1 MKNLLNKLFV
11 FSSNNG
17 WYESYQNHRT
27 SGSCSCSCRGYC
39 PRNSDLLQVR
49 DNVTATSFP
58 GFSPTRPYGARE
70 RETGRGENLGT
81 RLMSQVI
88 RESERAYSVIR
99 GNQRPNVSKYVRS
112 VSNGFLYAL
121 EAGLVNLELL

>member
-17 WYESYQNHRT
+17 WYESYHNHRT
-27 SGSCSCSCRGYC
+27 SGSCSCLGYY

>member
-27 SGSCSCSCRGYC
+27 SGSCSCRGYC
-39 PRNSDLLQVR
+39 PNSDLLQVR
-49 DNVTATSFP
+49 GDVTATSFP

-112 VSNGFLYAL
+112 VSNGFLYSL

>member
-1 MKNLLNKLFV
+1 MVVVVVMVIVLGIVIYYRPRYVVMSQQPRSQRSLLHV
-11 FSSNNG
+11 
-17 WYESYQNHRT
+17 
-27 SGSCSCSCRGYC
+27 
-39 PRNSDLLQVR
+39 
-49 DNVTATSFP
+49 
-58 GFSPTRPYGARE
+58 PTERERE
-70 RETGRGENLGT
+70 RETGRRENLGT

-88 RESERAYSVIR
+88 RESGIAYSVIR

>member
-17 WYESYQNHRT
+17 WYESYHNHRT
-27 SGSCSCSCRGYC
+27 SGSCSCRGYC

-49 DNVTATSFP
+49 GDVTATSFP
-58 GFSPTRPYGARE
+58 AFSPTRSYGARE

-112 VSNGFLYAL
+112 VSNGFLYSL

>member
-27 SGSCSCSCRGYC
+27 SGSCSCRGYC

-49 DNVTATSFP
+49 GDVTATSFP
-58 GFSPTRPYGARE
+58 TFSPTRSYGARE
-70 RETGRGENLGT
+70 RERDAGKRWSHDSRTELF
-81 RLMSQVI
+81 L
-88 RESERAYSVIR
+88 REEFFVSHSFVWFIR
-99 GNQRPNVSKYVRS
+99 GVHAVIATAR
-112 VSNGFLYAL
+112 
-121 EAGLVNLELL
+121 

>member
-17 WYESYQNHRT
+17 WYESYPNHRT

-49 DNVTATSFP
+49 DDVTATSFP
-58 GFSPTRPYGARE
+58 AFSPTR
-70 RETGRGENLGT
+70 
-81 RLMSQVI
+81 S
-88 RESERAYSVIR
+88 
-99 GNQRPNVSKYVRS
+99 
-112 VSNGFLYAL
+112 
-121 EAGLVNLELL
+121 

>member
-112 VSNGFLYAL
+112 VSNGFLYSL

>member
-1 MKNLLNKLFV
+1 MVVVVVVVIVLGIVINYRYVIMSQQPPSQRSLLHV
-11 FSSNNG
+11 
-17 WYESYQNHRT
+17 
-27 SGSCSCSCRGYC
+27 
-39 PRNSDLLQVR
+39 
-49 DNVTATSFP
+49 
-58 GFSPTRPYGARE
+58 PTERERE
-70 RETGRGENLGT
+70 RETGRRENLGT